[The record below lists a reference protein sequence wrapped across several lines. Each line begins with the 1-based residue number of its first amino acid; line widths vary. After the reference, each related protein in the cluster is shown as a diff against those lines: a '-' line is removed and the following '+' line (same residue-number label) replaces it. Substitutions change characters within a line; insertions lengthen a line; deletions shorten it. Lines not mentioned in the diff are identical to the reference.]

1 MGMRDMLLKDLKEG
15 HGSMSCQSTQDS
27 DLEQIKTVIHAVS
40 NKKKPATV
48 TVGIEGVDVV
58 MELDTGAS
66 CSIINEST
74 YKQLESTIKLQAP
87 QSVLRTY
94 TGHKIP
100 VLGEAV
106 VDVRYG
112 SNEWWLPVIVTKGSG
127 PNLLGRDWLSHIQL
141 DWRSVFSVL
150 QRFQDAGLRVSEKKC
165 RFCVDEVEYLGHLI
179 DAAGCHP
186 SGKKSVEDDLSLDA
200 GRIAQLIS
208 RDALLSRVLTA
219 VQYGE
224 WPEDQSLQPYRIR
237 RDELFR
243 SLCTIFGLPD
253 TVVTDNGPAFVG
265 REFQQFVKRNGIRHV
280 TTAPHHPASNGL
292 AERVYARSYG
302 AGPAWRAG
310 TVVDLAGGAM
320 ASIRLDDGRVWR
332 RHLDQLRPIADLSP
346 ASDVSAPV
354 PSPPLDQC
362 AARRLAGPLPVVEE
376 PAAAARRPPDSA
388 VPDSV
393 VPAGA
398 PAVPAGQLAEEN
410 GSTAARAK
418 DSATELPPGTDP
430 DDLAPSLRRSTR
442 VRKQTDFFRF

>member
-1 MGMRDMLLKDLKEG
+1 MPPWGS
-15 HGSMSCQSTQDS
+15 SMSSKGT
-27 DLEQIKTVIHAVS
+27 TVRRPLLTASHS
-40 NKKKPATV
+40 PATN
-48 TVGIEGVDVV
+48 TD
-58 MELDTGAS
+58 LSPPA
-66 CSIINEST
+66 CR
-74 YKQLESTIKLQAP
+74 AP
-87 QSVLRTY
+87 LTSRHTEHQWRTDR
-94 TGHKIP
+94 H
-100 VLGEAV
+100 
-106 VDVRYG
+106 
-112 SNEWWLPVIVTKGSG
+112 
-127 PNLLGRDWLSHIQL
+127 Q
-141 DWRSVFSVL
+141 VL
-150 QRFQDAGLRVSEKKC
+150 QRFQDAGLRVSEKC

-200 GRIAQLIS
+200 GRIVQLIS

-237 RDELFR
+237 RDELLR
-243 SLCTIFGLPD
+243 SLCTSFGLPD

-292 AERVYARSYG
+292 AERYVREVKCALKKSVDVSLHLRVANWLMKQHTTASSTTGVSPAYLMFGRELKTRLQLLHPDVAGQVERRIDSQKRHYDSGRRPKSVLVSDRVYARSYG

-310 TVVDLAGGAM
+310 TVVDLAGDAM

-388 VPDSV
+388 VPDSA